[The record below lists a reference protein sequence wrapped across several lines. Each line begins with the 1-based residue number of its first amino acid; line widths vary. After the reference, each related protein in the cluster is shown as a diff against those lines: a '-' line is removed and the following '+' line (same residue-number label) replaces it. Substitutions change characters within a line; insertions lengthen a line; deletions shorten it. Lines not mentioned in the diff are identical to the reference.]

1 MKGMVQMFKADDKRY
16 EYLPMR
22 RVGSTGLVLPVISL
36 GLWRN
41 FDSNSPYYER
51 KQLILHAFNRGVFSF
66 DCADRYGK
74 PEVGSAESLLGNIL
88 KDELQPYR
96 DELVITTKVGYETG
110 PGPYGQMLS
119 RKSILQSI
127 DRSLERLQTDYVD
140 IYYAHRFDSKTD
152 LFESVQALDQVVRQG
167 KALYIGISNFDN
179 KQTKEAIRL
188 FKELGTPFTVNQV
201 SYNMLN
207 TTIENDGLLDT
218 LRKEHRGLVAYGP
231 LAEGLLSSRYLKEIP
246 ADFPI
251 HHTSKKVFDKGEKN
265 ILLKLNA
272 LNEIAQKRNQTLSQ
286 LALSW
291 LLAEEVVSSVIIG
304 TTSEAHLD
312 DNLEAA
318 KNMTFTENEKI
329 EIRKITD
336 LFN

>member
-1 MKGMVQMFKADDKRY
+1 MFKADDKRY
-16 EYLPMR
+16 EYLPVR
-22 RVGSTGLVLPVISL
+22 RVGSTGLILPVISL

-41 FDSNSPYYER
+41 FDSKSPYYDR
-51 KQLILHAFNRGVFSF
+51 KQLILHAFNKGVFSF
-66 DCADRYGK
+66 DCADRYGS

-88 KDELQPYR
+88 KNELQPYR

-127 DRSLERLQTDYVD
+127 DHSLERLQTDYVD
-140 IYYAHRFDSKTD
+140 IYYAHRFDPETD

-179 KQTKEAIRL
+179 EQTKDAIKL

-218 LRKEHRGLVAYGP
+218 LRKEQKGLVAYGP

-251 HHTSKKVFDKGEKN
+251 HRTSEQIFDEGKKN
-265 ILLKLNA
+265 LLSKLNA
-272 LNEIAQKRNQTLSQ
+272 LNEFAQKRNQTLAQ

-291 LLAEEVVSSVIIG
+291 LLADQVVSSVIIG

-318 KNMTFTENEKI
+318 KKLTFTDDEKNEIKKI
-329 EIRKITD
+329 LGK
-336 LFN
+336 